1 MLKSSRVELSGRR
14 NGVHSCWGNVSQ
26 EYEGPGTSQTLP
38 NLWNKITHRYHS
50 MNPPIPND
58 RHGNPAPRQKSALL
72 NKWKRMG
79 PFISCFIKH
88 VAFALANHR
97 SGESA
102 DDDMK
107 KAVRMYNAENKAP
120 WSLMDEYDILK
131 KYPKWM
137 LDTIGATEQSNH
149 RAGISQQIPM
159 ADRVARLATE
169 SPTVANT
176 NKPQGVKRARM
187 TLKELKETEKEMA
200 IEEQRLETYIEQFS
214 RQAEIQIESHK
225 QQSMRTEQHKNSTDD
240 LILMTNT
247 SRMSPE
253 VLHLFNRR
261 LGIAMDN
268 IDARRRLHEERKAA
282 ATAAAATAAAE
293 ADEVA
298 NGEAESESGSGDSF
312 DSQATEYDSGTAHR
326 T

>member
-1 MLKSSRVELSGRR
+1 M
-14 NGVHSCWGNVSQ
+14 SQ
-26 EYEGPGTSQTLP
+26 EYGGPGTSQSSR

-58 RHGNPAPRQKSALL
+58 RNGNPAPRQKSALL

-88 VAFALANHR
+88 VAFSLANHK

-102 DDDMK
+102 VDDMQR
-107 KAVRMYNAENKAP
+107 AIDLYNNENRAP

-137 LDTIGATEQSNH
+137 LDTIGDTEQSDR
-149 RAGISQQIPM
+149 RAGISQQTPL
-159 ADRVARLATE
+159 AERVARHAEE

-200 IEEQRLETYIEQFS
+200 IEEQRLGTYIGQFS

-225 QQSMRTEQHKNSTDD
+225 QQSLRTEQQKNSTDD
-240 LILMTNT
+240 LILMTDT
-247 SRMSPE
+247 SRMSPA

-268 IDARRRLHEERKAA
+268 IDARCRLHEERKAA
-282 ATAAAATAAAE
+282 AAATAEAE
-293 ADEVA
+293 ADGVA
-298 NGEAESESGSGDSF
+298 NGEASSETEGGDSVN
-312 DSQATEYDSGTAHR
+312 SQATEFDSGTAHR